1 MSNAKTAAARLRA
14 ANEKHTAWFGTRAR
28 LEAERDRLQ
37 ASLPELKRVMEAA
50 EAEKADAL
58 AGYVG
63 GSVDQ
68 AEVVQKRKACIDA
81 ADRLTE
87 QTELL
92 DAIVRGLRNHNDI
105 KFEIDAELRAAKIA
119 YGEALADEQITIIAG
134 NRKLREDLLSA
145 FIAFAYP
152 EGADWDIFLRRV
164 FRVPSED
171 DGFDARVDAFQAKH
185 VKPLTQ

>member
-14 ANEKHTAWFGTRAR
+14 ANEKYHAWFGTRAR

-37 ASLPELKRVMEAA
+37 AALPELKRAMEAA
-50 EAEKADAL
+50 ETDKADAL

-68 AEVVQKRKACIDA
+68 TEVVQKRKACLDA

-92 DAIVRGLRNHNDI
+92 DAIMRGLRNHNGEKI
-105 KFEIDAELRAAKIA
+105 GIDAELRAAKIA
-119 YGEALADEQITIIAG
+119 YGEALAEEQIAMLAG
-134 NRKLREDLLSA
+134 NRKLRDDLLNA
-145 FIAFAYP
+145 FIALGYP
-152 EGADWDIFLRRV
+152 EGADWSLFLNRV
-164 FRVPSED
+164 FRAPSED
-171 DGFDARVDAFQAKH
+171 DEFDARVEVFNAKN